1 MSDKHGNEPLQAS
14 LPKVEDQWHSR
25 ISVVWLIPLCAALV
39 GGWLAF
45 TTIRD
50 KGPSITIA
58 FETAD
63 GLEAGKTKILFKGL
77 EAGLVDDIR
86 PTEDLSQVIVY
97 ATLKKEMKPH
107 LNDGVRFWVVRPE
120 IGVGRVSGLDT
131 LVSGDYIAFG
141 PGSGAPTLSFKGLD
155 EPPVEEGDE
164 RNRKFV
170 LETDNLGSLDRGSP
184 VIYRGVTVGKVLD
197 YTLPEDDSPL
207 TVEIIVHDPHHKL
220 VRENTQFWNAS
231 GVTFDMGN
239 LFDAS
244 LEVESLK
251 SLLAGGVAF
260 SNPRNPGASVEAGT
274 TFPLLGRKPAK
285 PEIAPGDLLLVL
297 KSPNLS
303 SVKAGDPIL
312 YREFQV
318 GKVVEVGLDA
328 EATSV
333 DLRIAIERDFAALVR
348 SNTVFWNASGIHA
361 NFSLF
366 SGASVDI
373 ESLRALLDGGIAF
386 ATPEKGGEAVAP
398 GAVFALHDGPKK
410 EWQAW
415 APHIR
420 LHPSQGS
427 AGRSEDGGT
436 AKILSTGEQSG
447 KPAGEQVSSS
457 DPEAPGV
464 TAEPDGMPDTV
475 VLPERAN
482 ASVLKQQLADL
493 GYSGIGE
500 VEKSGA
506 IFHLDADWQGQ
517 ALKLRVD
524 SRNGRISVLGRQ

>member
-1 MSDKHGNEPLQAS
+1 MNEEDGKEPPKAS
-14 LPKVEDQWHSR
+14 LPRVEDQIHAR

-45 TTIRD
+45 KTIRD
-50 KGPSITIA
+50 QGPSITIA

-107 LNDGVRFWVVRPE
+107 LNDGVRFWVVRPQ
-120 IGVGRVSGLDT
+120 IDVGGVSGLDT

-141 PGSGAPTLSFKGLD
+141 PGSGAPALSFKGLE
-155 EPPVEEGDE
+155 EPPVEAGDE

-197 YTLPEDDSPL
+197 YTLPDDASPL

-251 SLLAGGVAF
+251 SLLAGGVGF
-260 SNPRNPGASVEAGT
+260 SNPRNAGAAAEAGT
-274 TFPLLGRKPAK
+274 TFALLERKPAK
-285 PEIAPGDLLLVL
+285 PAIGAGDLLLVL

-333 DLRIAIERDFAALVR
+333 DLRIAIERDFTSLVR
-348 SNTVFWNASGIHA
+348 TNTVFWNASGIHA
-361 NFSLF
+361 DFSLF

-386 ATPEKGGEAVAP
+386 ATPDQGGKAVEP
-398 GAVFALHDGPKK
+398 GSVFALHDRPKE
-410 EWQAW
+410 EWKAW

-420 LHPSQGS
+420 LHASSDS
-427 AGRSEDGGT
+427 AGKSEGG
-436 AKILSTGEQSG
+436 AGRIISTGG
-447 KPAGEQVSSS
+447 PSS
-457 DPEAPGV
+457 DPAGAQISSTDPGAAGAEGAPD
-464 TAEPDGMPDTV
+464 AMPDTV

-482 ASVLKQQLADL
+482 AGVLKQQLADL
-493 GYSGIGE
+493 GYTGIGDI
-500 VEKSGA
+500 EKSGA

-524 SRNGRISVLGRQ
+524 SRNGRITVLSRR

>member
-386 ATPEKGGEAVAP
+386 ATPDKGGKAVEP
-398 GAVFALHDGPKK
+398 GAVFALHDGPKE

-420 LHPSQGS
+420 LHASGDS
-427 AGRSEDGGT
+427 AGKSEGGS
-436 AKILSTGEQSG
+436 KILSTGALSG
-447 KPAGEQVSSS
+447 APGGEQVSSS
-457 DPEAPGV
+457 GSEAAGAEGAPDDLPES
-464 TAEPDGMPDTV
+464 V

-493 GYSGIGE
+493 GYTGIGDI
-500 VEKSGA
+500 EKSGS

-524 SRNGRISVLGRQ
+524 SRNGRITVLSRR